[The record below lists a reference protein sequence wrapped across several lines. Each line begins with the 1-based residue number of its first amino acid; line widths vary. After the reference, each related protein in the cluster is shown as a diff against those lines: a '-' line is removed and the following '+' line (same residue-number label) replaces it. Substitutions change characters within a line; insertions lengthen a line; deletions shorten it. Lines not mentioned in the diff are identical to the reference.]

1 MTEISIEIKGL
12 KETQREMERIVR
24 DLRGEPYLNAMRR
37 ATLLVQRS
45 AKIKAPVD
53 TGRLR
58 ASITPEVRAQG
69 NLVTGVVGS
78 NVKYAPFVELGTKA
92 HFVPQ
97 QYIGTWARR
106 HGLGDRGLFVSGR
119 AQPYLEPAF
128 AENAERIV
136 RILGDAVGDIVS
148 EGGD

>member
-1 MTEISIEIKGL
+1 MATIDIEIRGL
-12 KETQREMERIVR
+12 KETQANMERIVR

-78 NVKYAPFVELGTKA
+78 NVKYAAFVELGTRP

-97 QYIGTWARR
+97 QYIGRWARR
-106 HGLGDRGLFVSGR
+106 HGMDDTGLLVTGK
-119 AQPYLEPAF
+119 AQPYLEPALK
-128 AENAERIV
+128 ENEARIA
-136 RILGDAVGDIVS
+136 RILGDAVGQIV
-148 EGGD
+148 EE